1 MVDLRLVRNLFC
13 YLFFVGTLAPLQL
26 LRAQE
31 TETIKIRKESNL
43 SKVVLDNTRDLLLVI
58 DRFGNP
64 KDNKIVSYKLFVKTK
79 KETREF
85 QGYSNRLT
93 GEMVTYLNKQ
103 TKATKIFFT
112 EITAKDDDEHLVKLP
127 DLIDTWFPD
136 CKNCD
141 PLKKK

>member
-1 MVDLRLVRNLFC
+1 MRFRTPHILVAILF
-13 YLFFVGTLAPLQL
+13 LAFNTIFS
-26 LRAQE
+26 QE
-31 TETIKIRKESNL
+31 PQTIKIKKESNL
-43 SKVVLDNTRDLLLVI
+43 AKVVLDNTEDRLMVV

-64 KDNKIVSYKLFVKTK
+64 RDNRIVSYKLFVKTK
-79 KETREF
+79 KETKEF
-85 QGYSNRLT
+85 QGFSNRLT

-112 EITAKDDDEHLVKLP
+112 EIKAQDDNEHLVNLP